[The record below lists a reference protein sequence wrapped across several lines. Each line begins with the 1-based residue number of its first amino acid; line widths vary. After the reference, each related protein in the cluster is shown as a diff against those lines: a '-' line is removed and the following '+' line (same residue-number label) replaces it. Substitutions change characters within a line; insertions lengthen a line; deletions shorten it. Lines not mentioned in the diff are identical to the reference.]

1 MGGSLYIFLK
11 HGSSIISSN
20 IFKNYIT
27 TGMKKSN
34 RKLVA
39 KIVAIL
45 SF

>member
-11 HGSSIISSN
+11 QGSFIISSN
-20 IFKNYIT
+20 IIKNYIT